1 MEGSS
6 RRNAG
11 EEDTPRKGGTIIQIT
26 KEELHRMIE
35 EASRNAI
42 VEYERR
48 TATPV
53 AKETARRQLFENTEP
68 QRESRVHG
76 EPERRTKKLVSSDAG
91 SSSHARSK
99 RREPVISRAE
109 VENVGRQIEKLKQQ
123 LDDLKKRGDLKKRAD
138 LKKRGDLTRRNMNSP
153 FTNEILSEVIGSNF
167 RLPDLPKY
175 DGSKDPREHI
185 TAFEMVMNLY
195 RQTDSINAKLFVTT
209 LTGKAQEWFTSLP
222 SGTIESYEQLIHRF
236 AYHFASKG
244 KSKRSATHLFAIRQG
259 SDESLK
265 NFMGR
270 FNNET
275 LEVQDLRIEM
285 MTSIL
290 IHGLKK
296 GPFASALARDP
307 PGDIEQLMLLAHKYI
322 NEEEMNAIKDRE
334 WKGHRD
340 RISPS
345 RS

>member
-11 EEDTPRKGGTIIQIT
+11 EEDTPRKGGTTIQIT
-26 KEELHRMIE
+26 KEELQKMIE

-48 TATPV
+48 TATLV

-68 QRESRVHG
+68 QIESRVHG
-76 EPERRTKKLVSSDAG
+76 EPERRTKKLVSSDVG

-109 VENVGRQIEKLKQQ
+109 VENVG
-123 LDDLKKRGDLKKRAD
+123 
-138 LKKRGDLTRRNMNSP
+138 
-153 FTNEILSEVIGSNF
+153 
-167 RLPDLPKY
+167 
-175 DGSKDPREHI
+175 
-185 TAFEMVMNLY
+185 

-265 NFMGR
+265 SFMGR

-275 LEVQDLRIEM
+275 LEVQDLWIDM

-290 IHGLKK
+290 VHGLKK

-334 WKGHRD
+334 WKGYRD

-345 RS
+345 RSRRSLSRS